1 MSEGLHFTPKN
12 TGSFSIDHEK
22 MKAQPGSIYLRSPS
36 GESYRITKLG
46 TLSGSS
52 LGDKK
57 VELAQHLKDLS
68 TKELHVLATKV
79 CDVFNKVSE
88 TAAFSDQ
95 NPQTIRLNEK
105 GYSTRQTEGSDFSA
119 RIPMNPSESKVYT
132 SAFKSFEKAMNT
144 LAKHYQTKTDSWLSP
159 YLKNS
164 SARPESPR
172 TGEDESSSEEDLAPG
187 DLGDVTIKKRKT
199 KRPSDEE
206 SIEEDRDSLAE
217 EILKEGTI
225 PDMGDIIPGG
235 DIGNI
240 HIQFCQGSI
249 VDGDLLQTLPNPPTC
264 IVNAAQARVMGYSG
278 GGVDGAIHAAANTG
292 SSSPPLKD
300 LPKQRLDIDAEG
312 RENLVDLTPAD
323 ALQAGQSCIS
333 ASGALTGIGI
343 QNIIHTLAPQK
354 SGSDGAKKLKEA
366 YYHTLVLA
374 RNQGITSLAMPGLG
388 SGVYGWSGNET
399 VRALKT
405 ALLEF
410 SMKFPDQEMHIH
422 LIDTLQGGSDGN
434 AKRAQEI
441 PAAYKEAFPT
451 V

>member
-1 MSEGLHFTPKN
+1 MSEGLQFTPKK

-52 LGDKK
+52 LGDNK

-68 TKELHVLATKV
+68 TKELHLLATKV

-164 SARPESPR
+164 SAPPESPR
-172 TGEDESSSEEDLAPG
+172 TGEDESSSVEDLVTG

-206 SIEEDRDSLAE
+206 SVE
-217 EILKEGTI
+217 EILKEDTI
-225 PDMGDIIPGG
+225 PAMGDIIPGG

-240 HIQFCQGSI
+240 HIQFCRGSI
-249 VDGDLLQTLPNPPTC
+249 VDGNLLRHLTNPPTC
-264 IVNAAQARVMGYSG
+264 IVNAAQAHVMGASG
-278 GGVDGAIHAAANTG
+278 GGVDGDIHRAANKGLSTDL
-292 SSSPPLKD
+292 LKD
-300 LPKQRLDIDAEG
+300 LPKQRLNIDAKGHET
-312 RENLVDLTPAD
+312 LVSLTPSD

-333 ASGALTGIGI
+333 ASGALTEKGIH
-343 QNIIHTLAPQK
+343 NIIHTLAPQK
-354 SGSDGAKKLKEA
+354 SGPGGAEKLKEA

-399 VRALKT
+399 VQALKT
-405 ALLEF
+405 ALEEF
-410 SMKFPDQEMHIH
+410 SRKFPDQEMQIH
-422 LIDTLQGGSDGN
+422 LIDTLQGGSDGK

-441 PAAYKEAFPT
+441 PAAFKKAFL
-451 V
+451 